1 MLSREP
7 YRRDDVGGSSAAR
20 DHCWSVID
28 HGVKKLARL
37 VIIAIVGQQYR
48 PA

>member
-7 YRRDDVGGSSAAR
+7 YRRDYVGGSRAAR

-28 HGVKKLARL
+28 HAVKELARL
-37 VIIAIVGQQYR
+37 VIIAIAGQQYR